1 VTKPLQAPAQFAGI
15 PDTTNFGRIID
26 VQEGIPL
33 DGSNSNLRSYSP
45 FVIRVVLPNILG
57 GDSSNL
63 LQTQRNPSRVPPSTT
78 VRTDN
83 RDSVKYSE
91 AQGSSQVDPSGRSA
105 YERLVNSGGALAGLT
120 KASLVTLE
128 DAYNQALV
136 NQVFGPAVRNA
147 TRPPSNARNNTVT
160 PALSNDITALSLA
173 VQLKQMSEI
182 PPLLMLIN
190 PSSMQTS
197 YSKVAQHTARNR
209 KGFLRETWGEEMP
222 RITFTFKIGAYYA
235 GRARPSQTN
244 VVSGMQRASRNDSA
258 SYQQLQTMLSLFQ
271 GGTYLLDTTTN
282 SRAFPLVGN
291 LAIEYDQMVYVGHME
306 NFTFTDDETHPH
318 GGIDLSIEFA
328 ANKVYDVADAPGNI
342 LPMENPGAPR
352 GQNRGALSRTGTGN
366 SVSLFTV
373 PGIGGTNPA
382 AETANRAWQ
391 GATQPAPSPGQTS
404 SVILT
409 RRS

>member
-1 VTKPLQAPAQFAGI
+1 MTKPLQAPAQFAGI